1 MEELSDM
8 EKVQEALDLLDIDE
22 KEHWTTED
30 LPRIEVVAGLS
41 GVLDLK
47 RDTLT
52 KMFPDFVRYPK
63 VETVTVVEEVEEVV
77 PEPTSRET
85 YEGINAELEAR
96 IGELNQEREALRVQI
111 EALQGQVDANVQTIV
126 KEFPPP
132 SAAVVQRQYAQ
143 NQLKR
148 ATEAAE
154 KQAVIQA
161 IAQKVINDSK

>member
-1 MEELSDM
+1 
-8 EKVQEALDLLDIDE
+8 
-22 KEHWTTED
+22 
-30 LPRIEVVAGLS
+30 
-41 GVLDLK
+41 
-47 RDTLT
+47 
-52 KMFPDFVRYPK
+52 MFPDFVRYPK